1 MREREKSFELKS
13 EKTTKLH
20 TINLVI
26 IFRALYIFNFN
37 LYKKKRKIVCE
48 RKKNEL
54 ERVKESNLKIKLSLM
69 PDI

>member
-1 MREREKSFELKS
+1 MREKEREREKSFELKS

-37 LYKKKRKIVCE
+37 LYKKE
-48 RKKNEL
+48 KKNRLREK
-54 ERVKESNLKIKLSLM
+54 KE
-69 PDI
+69 